1 MRYTSGDWVAAE
13 GNWGIIKSERGE
25 LVASEINN
33 PADVLLIVN
42 AKKLLNALEEV
53 LAEFDYHVEPD
64 FGKEDPSGEV
74 VIKKAKR
81 LVELLK

>member
-33 PADVLLIVN
+33 PADALLIVN

-53 LAEFDYHVEPD
+53 LAEFDYHVRPD

-81 LVELLK
+81 LVELLG

>member
-53 LAEFDYHVEPD
+53 LAEFDYHVRPD

-81 LVELLK
+81 LVELLG

>member
-1 MRYTSGDWVAAE
+1 MRYTSGNWVAAD
-13 GNWGIIKSERGE
+13 GNYGVVKSERGE

-33 PADVLLIVN
+33 PADELLIAN
-42 AKKLLNALEEV
+42 AKNILKSLEEV

>member
-53 LAEFDYHVEPD
+53 LAEFDYHVRPD
-64 FGKEDPSGEV
+64 FGEEDPSGEV

-81 LVELLK
+81 LLDLLK